1 MKKTIVI
8 FFGILCGVFD
18 FQKSGSL
25 LVAADSYLDAYKE
38 SQNEK
43 LDAAVTKKGNINRE
57 YTGEYPAPYQYGPP
71 TQPVSNY
78 GPPAP
83 QYGAPVYGP
92 PNPGPPAP
100 PPPPPPPPPPAPQPV
115 YGPPAPI
122 YGPPGSSIQV
132 FYGAPHALGSLW
144 EKLKWK
150 LDLFTLGKILLKLV
164 LFKKFVSFVAVLC
177 LLFFIPALK
186 NKFGFGNN
194 GGEGD
199 LNYRSIGRIDAKEL
213 DMLYSTVYKAIDQ
226 FSLTLDDRTK
236 TRKKIN
242 SR

>member
-1 MKKTIVI
+1 MKKAIVI
-8 FFGILCGVFD
+8 FFGVLCGVFD
-18 FQKSGSL
+18 FQKIGSL
-25 LVAADSYLDAYKE
+25 LVGADSYLDAYKQ

-92 PNPGPPAP
+92 PNPA
-100 PPPPPPPPPPAPQPV
+100 PPPPPPAPQPV

-122 YGPPGSSIQV
+122 YGPPPSSVQV
-132 FYGAPHALGSLW
+132 FYGVPHALDALGSFW

-164 LFKKFVSFVAVLC
+164 LFKKFVSWVALLC

-186 NKFGFGNN
+186 NKFGNN
-194 GGEGD
+194 GGGEGD
-199 LNYRSIGRIDAKEL
+199 LNYRSIGRIDDKEL
-213 DMLYSTVYKAIDQ
+213 DMLYNTIYKAIDQ
-226 FSLTLDDRTK
+226 FSLTLDDRTITK
-236 TRKKIN
+236 KKIN